1 MQFTDAAIIFATLL
15 GPILAV
21 QAQRWVDRQRQ
32 RQERRITI
40 FRTLMATRAASLS
53 SDHVQALNA
62 IPIEFYG
69 RRKAHREVVQ
79 AWRDLLDHLNQEQ
92 MDLAL
97 WGQKRQEFFI
107 ELLWKLATAL
117 GYRFTKLELQREVYS
132 PRGHARL
139 ENEQEVI
146 RQGLFRI
153 FSGEA
158 AFPLDIRSM
167 PVDEVALEQQRKLQ
181 LLIQQWF
188 AGASSVNVTM
198 HGPGKEGNNK
208 AHL

>member
-1 MQFTDAAIIFATLL
+1 VQFTDVAIIFATLL

-21 QAQRWVDRQRQ
+21 QAQRWVDRGRQ
-32 RQERRITI
+32 KQERRVTI
-40 FRTLMATRAASLS
+40 FRTLMTTRAASLS
-53 SDHVQALNA
+53 PDHVQALNA

-69 RRKAHREVVQ
+69 NRHAHKEVVQ

-132 PRGHARL
+132 PRGHAKL

-153 FSGEA
+153 FSGDA

-167 PVDEVALEQQRKLQ
+167 PTDDATLEQQRKLQ
-181 LLIQQWF
+181 LLIEQWL
-188 AGASSVNVTM
+188 AGSRSVNVTM
-198 HGPGKEGNNK
+198 HIPDNNEE
-208 AHL
+208 